1 MLPRHVPLDPIMKTT
16 AALASMA
23 TVLVLAASTVAQGP
37 EPDLFDT
44 TKVRSFYLTFKQTN
58 WWNQLTWNK
67 SSRTDI
73 KADLSVDGQTYK
85 DVGVRFKGNTSYSYN
100 PTSQKKPF
108 NIRIDSFVQG
118 QQLHGYQNLNLQNS
132 YKDAT
137 FVREVIAYEMMR
149 QYIPSP
155 KATFIKLYLN
165 NQYWGIYIL
174 VQQLNKRFLGEN
186 FKDNNGNL
194 YRGDAPR
201 RNTRPV
207 FLYWGESV
215 SSYSWRYDYKTVGH
229 PKPWVDLIALC
240 KALNTPTLAQLPS
253 QLPRHME
260 VDSAL
265 FYIALN
271 NILANTDCY
280 LGTGNDYFAYHDEH
294 HDNFQ
299 MMAWDLNTT
308 FGGYDWARLLGSNIA
323 KMSPY
328 YAGGS
333 RYRRPLVE
341 RMLAVPEWKERYLA
355 HHRTM
360 LQEIFDWKKLGPI
373 VAKYQKLIE
382 ADVKADT
389 KKLYSM
395 QLFYDNATKDVRLS
409 DRYGTYTIPGLKS
422 FTDIRRAY
430 LLAHTD
436 IKKVPPAV
444 NNVAHVPVVPTDK
457 QKVLVTVKVSGA
469 SKVVLHNRVVGV
481 FKETQ
486 MYDDGQHGDG
496 GAGDGVYGATLP
508 VQAPGV
514 LVQYYVGATASNG
527 AMRFLPSHAGM
538 GPQSYRVLPVR
549 GASAVIINEVLADND
564 TVDRD
569 EAGDYDDWVEIHNK
583 TNAAYDLS
591 GHYLSDDFN
600 NAKKW
605 KVPANTVVPAGGF
618 VRIWADEEPTEG
630 KLHANFKL
638 SQNGEEVGLY
648 DTDARNNRMLDALVF
663 GQQKGDRSF
672 GSVPDGKGEAF
683 YIWEPSGNG
692 PLTGTGV
699 GRAVRFDKRRT
710 GSVNQFDLKATGIP
724 KAGTLFGLTVEGGKP
739 NQAAVLG
746 LSAAS
751 KPIDLG
757 PFGPFLLDPA
767 SLIVVFLKL
776 DITGKATL
784 QALVPSS
791 LDGVTM
797 YAQAANTELSNAI
810 VIRFSK

>member
-1 MLPRHVPLDPIMKTT
+1 MKTP

-23 TVLVLAASTVAQGP
+23 ATVVLAAPTMAQD
-37 EPDLFDT
+37 PDLFDT
-44 TKVRSFYLTFKQTN
+44 TKVRSFYLTFKQSN
-58 WWNQLTWNK
+58 WWNLLVTNK
-67 SSRTDI
+67 RNKIDI
-73 KADLSVDGQTYK
+73 KADLSVDGKTYK

-100 PTSQKKPF
+100 PSSQKKPF
-108 NIRIDSFVQG
+108 NIRIDSFVPG
-118 QQLHGYQNLNLQNS
+118 QSLYGYENLNLQNS

-137 FVREVIAYEMMR
+137 FVREVIGYETMR
-149 QYIPSP
+149 RYIPSVN
-155 KATFIKLYLN
+155 ATFIKLYLN
-165 NQYWGIYIL
+165 NEYWGIYIL
-174 VQQLNKRFLGEN
+174 VQQLNKRFLGAN

-194 YRGDAPR
+194 YRGDAPG

-207 FLYWGESV
+207 FLYWGENV

-253 QLPRHME
+253 QLPAHME

-271 NILANTDCY
+271 NILANTDSY

-299 MMAWDLNTT
+299 IMAWDLNTV
-308 FGGYDWARLLGSNIA
+308 FGGYDWARLLGTNIA
-323 KMSPY
+323 RMSPY

-333 RYRRPLVE
+333 RYARPLVE

-355 HHRTM
+355 HLRTM
-360 LQEIFDWKKLGPI
+360 LDEFFDWKHLGPI
-373 VAKYQKLIE
+373 VTKYQKLIE

-389 KKLYSM
+389 KKLYAT
-395 QLFYDNATKDVRLS
+395 QLFYDNAIKDVQLS

-422 FTDIRRAY
+422 FVDIRRAY
-430 LLAHTD
+430 LLAHPD
-436 IKKVPPAV
+436 IKKVPPTAS
-444 NNVAHVPVVPTDK
+444 NLSHAPVVPTDK
-457 QKVLVTVKVSGA
+457 QTVLVTVKVSGA
-469 SKVVLHNRVVGV
+469 SKVILHNRVVGV
-481 FKETQ
+481 FRETQ
-486 MYDDGQHGDG
+486 MYDDGKHGDG
-496 GAGDGVYGATLP
+496 GSGDGVYGATLP
-508 VQAPGV
+508 AQAPGV

-549 GASAVIINEVLADND
+549 GSSAVIINEVLADNE
-564 TVDRD
+564 TVDQD
-569 EAGDYDDWVEIHNK
+569 EAKDYDDWIEIHNK

-600 NAKKW
+600 NQKKW
-605 KVPANTVVPAGGF
+605 QIPANTVLPANGF

-638 SQNGEEVGLY
+638 NKNGEEIGLY
-648 DTDARNNRMLDALVF
+648 DTDARNNKMLDAMVF
-663 GQQKGDRSF
+663 GAQKADRSY
-672 GSVPDGKGEAF
+672 GSVPDGSGEAC

-692 PLTGTGV
+692 PVTGTGP

-710 GSVNQFDLKATGIP
+710 GSTNKFDLEAKGTP
-724 KAGTLFGLTVEGGKP
+724 KVSNSFSLVLEGGRP
-739 NQAAVLG
+739 NEAAVLG
-746 LSAAS
+746 LSLAS

-757 PFGPFLLDPA
+757 PFGPFLLDQ
-767 SLIVVFLKL
+767 S
-776 DITGKATL
+776 T
-784 QALVPSS
+784 
-791 LDGVTM
+791 
-797 YAQAANTELSNAI
+797 
-810 VIRFSK
+810 